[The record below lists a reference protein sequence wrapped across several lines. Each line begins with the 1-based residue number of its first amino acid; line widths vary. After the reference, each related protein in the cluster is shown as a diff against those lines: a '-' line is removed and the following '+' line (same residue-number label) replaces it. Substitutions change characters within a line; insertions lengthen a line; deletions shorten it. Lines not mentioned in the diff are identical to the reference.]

1 MFNFLKSLFNFRVKK
16 VSFSNSCE
24 SKQEAKRRDYLKCNL
39 AQNEF
44 YFWDKTD
51 ISNKKEI
58 NKRKKF
64 LKYYQYIDSIILPFP
79 TLLEI
84 GNIAK
89 EKYTLNKDE
98 NIRLLISCLHNG
110 LPQYYTKK
118 NLNKLRECRFYEAEI
133 ELLFGL
139 SEQAIKAFM
148 DVLYIDLLGDYCE
161 LYDDKKY
168 SKQELKNDGF
178 KEWSEGFI
186 APKIF
191 KSVFKNNKTFQSLK
205 EQFVNN
211 AHSLSNNFDFVP
223 PKSPEQVWEILQKY
237 NIKSQKE

>member
-1 MFNFLKSLFNFRVKK
+1 MLKFLKNLFKFHTKK
-16 VSFSNSCE
+16 ISFSNSCE
-24 SKQEAKRRDYLKCNL
+24 SKQEAKKREKLKYNL
-39 AQNEF
+39 AQNDF

-64 LKYYQYIDSIILPFP
+64 LKYYQYIDNIILPFP

-89 EKYTLNKDE
+89 EKYTSNKDE

-110 LPQYYTKK
+110 LPQYYTKI

-139 SEQAIKAFM
+139 PEQAIKAFM
-148 DVLYIDLLGDYCE
+148 DVLYIDLLGDYCK
-161 LYDDKKY
+161 LSDDKNF
-168 SKQELKNDGF
+168 SKQEL
-178 KEWSEGFI
+178 
-186 APKIF
+186 
-191 KSVFKNNKTFQSLK
+191 
-205 EQFVNN
+205 
-211 AHSLSNNFDFVP
+211 
-223 PKSPEQVWEILQKY
+223 
-237 NIKSQKE
+237 